1 MLNLPQLAKF
11 LRTSLRVSLD
21 LLTVFRTG
29 LRSRSA
35 LAAENLFLR
44 MGHDVGVQ
52 ATLECGLVTNILLSE
67 GAF

>member
-11 LRTSLRVSLD
+11 LCTSLHVSLD
-21 LLTVFRTG
+21 LVTVFRTG
-29 LRSRSA
+29 LVPRSA
-35 LAAENLFLR
+35 LAAEDLFLR

-52 ATLECGLVTNILLSE
+52 ATLECDLVTYILLSE